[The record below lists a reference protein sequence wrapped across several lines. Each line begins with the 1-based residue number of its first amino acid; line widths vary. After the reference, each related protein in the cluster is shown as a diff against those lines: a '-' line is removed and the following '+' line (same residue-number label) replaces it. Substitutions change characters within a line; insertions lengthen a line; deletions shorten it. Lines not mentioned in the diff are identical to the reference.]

1 MVDENTL
8 ALRTPAKSI
17 GDKAIFG
24 DRFEITANAP
34 IERWVSN
41 KAERQRPRT
50 IGQRSTLKRK
60 RCSRR
65 TPSTCQG

>member
-34 IERWVSN
+34 IER
-41 KAERQRPRT
+41 
-50 IGQRSTLKRK
+50 
-60 RCSRR
+60 
-65 TPSTCQG
+65 